1 MEHYQFY
8 GMQLDPFSNTPD
20 NRFYFNSDQHALV
33 LTKLLYIARSMK
45 GLAILVGDVG
55 TGKTTLARRLLMSL
69 ADEEYDASMLVIIH
83 SGISADWL
91 LTRIALQLGV
101 EDPAE
106 DKIKLL
112 GQVFRRLTEIQES
125 GKSAVILVDEA
136 QMLKSKEIMEEFR
149 GLLNIETPG
158 KKFISFILFG
168 LPDLEDCL
176 KQDEPLNQR
185 VALRMRL
192 QYMNMDSTEK
202 YIKHRL
208 KIAGANKM
216 LFTREAVEEIQR
228 YSKGIPR
235 VINNICDNC
244 LLEGMLSK
252 ADVIGRTIVEKVAQ
266 ELNLKPASRE
276 ELDRIESHRVVAPEN
291 NQQAGD
297 SKMRIVPGSA
307 PPPPAAN
314 TPSPSPKASGEKVSD
329 EQEPAENIDI
339 DKILDSLDIE

>member
-45 GLAILVGDVG
+45 GLAILIGDVG

-91 LTRIALQLGV
+91 LTRIAMQLGV
-101 EDPAE
+101 EDPAD

-168 LPDLEDCL
+168 LPELEDCL

-185 VALRMRL
+185 VALRLRL

-208 KIAGANKM
+208 KVAGANKM

-235 VINNICDNC
+235 VINNICDNS
-244 LLEGMLSK
+244 LLEGMLGQ

-266 ELNLKPASRE
+266 ELSLKPASRE
-276 ELDRIESHRVVAPEN
+276 ELDRIESHRVVALEES
-291 NQQAGD
+291 QQDGD

-307 PPPPAAN
+307 PPPPAASAP
-314 TPSPSPKASGEKVSD
+314 PSPPKASGENAPS

>member
-20 NRFYFNSDQHALV
+20 NRFYFNSDQHSLV

-45 GLAILVGDVG
+45 GLAILIGDVG

-69 ADEEYDASMLVIIH
+69 SDDEYDASMLVIIH

-91 LTRIALQLGV
+91 LTRIAVQLGV
-101 EDPAE
+101 ENPAE

-112 GQVFRRLTEIQES
+112 GQLFARLSEIQAS
-125 GKSAVILVDEA
+125 GKSAIILVDEA
-136 QMLKSKEIMEEFR
+136 QMLKSREVMEEFR

-158 KKFISFILFG
+158 KKFISFVLFG
-168 LPDLEDCL
+168 LPDLEENL

-185 VALRMRL
+185 VALRLRL
-192 QYMNMDSTEK
+192 QYMNIDSTEK

-208 KIAGANKM
+208 KVAGATKM

-235 VINNICDNC
+235 VINNICDNS
-244 LLEGMLSK
+244 LLEGMLAK
-252 ADVIGRTIVEKVAQ
+252 ADVIDRTIIERVAQ
-266 ELNLKPASRE
+266 ELSLKPASPD
-276 ELDRIESHRVVAPEN
+276 ELNRIESHKVIAPGDDRGIADDRTRVAPVNTARPPVSNAAPTGAPVTSEN
-291 NQQAGD
+291 KQTGQDLNE
-297 SKMRIVPGSA
+297 
-307 PPPPAAN
+307 
-314 TPSPSPKASGEKVSD
+314 T
-329 EQEPAENIDI
+329 IDI

>member
-33 LTKLLYIARSMK
+33 LTKLLYTAKSMK
-45 GLAILVGDVG
+45 GLAILIGDVG
-55 TGKTTLARRLLMSL
+55 TGKTTLARKLLMSL
-69 ADEEYDASMLVIIH
+69 SDDEYDASMLVIIH

-91 LTRIALQLGV
+91 LTRIAAQLGV
-101 EDPAE
+101 ENPAE

-112 GQVFRRLTEIQES
+112 GQLFRRLSEIQAS

-136 QMLKSKEIMEEFR
+136 QMLKSREVMEEFR

-158 KKFISFILFG
+158 KKFISFIFFG
-168 LPDLEDCL
+168 LPELEESL

-185 VALRMRL
+185 VALRLRL
-192 QYMNMDSTEK
+192 QYMNIESTEK

-208 KIAGANKM
+208 KVAGATKM

-235 VINNICDNC
+235 VINNICDNS
-244 LLEGMLSK
+244 LLEGMLGK
-252 ADVIGRTIVEKVAQ
+252 ADVIDRTIVEKVAQ
-266 ELNLKPASRE
+266 ELSLKPASRE
-276 ELDRIESHRVVAPEN
+276 ELTRIESHKIMAPADDRMAADDRMPIATERDRT
-291 NQQAGD
+291 A
-297 SKMRIVPGSA
+297 PGVTT
-307 PPPPAAN
+307 PPGEI
-314 TPSPSPKASGEKVSD
+314 KESGEKRRV
-329 EQEPAENIDI
+329 EQDSTDTIDI

>member
-20 NRFYFNSDQHALV
+20 NRFYFNSDQHSLV

-45 GLAILVGDVG
+45 GLAILIGDVG
-55 TGKTTLARRLLMSL
+55 TGKTTLARKLLMSL
-69 ADEEYDASMLVIIH
+69 SDDEYDASMLVIIH

-91 LTRIALQLGV
+91 LTRIAVQLGV

-112 GQVFRRLTEIQES
+112 GQLFARLTEIQAS
-125 GKSAVILVDEA
+125 GKSAIILVDEA
-136 QMLKSKEIMEEFR
+136 QMLKSKEVMEEFR

-158 KKFISFILFG
+158 KKFISFVFFG
-168 LPDLEDCL
+168 LPDLEENL

-185 VALRMRL
+185 VALRLRL
-192 QYMNMDSTEK
+192 QYMNIESTEK

-208 KIAGANKM
+208 KVAGATKM

-235 VINNICDNC
+235 VINNICDNA
-244 LLEGMLSK
+244 LLEGMLVK
-252 ADVIGRTIVEKVAQ
+252 AEVIDRTIVEKVAL
-266 ELNLKPASRE
+266 ELSLKPASRE
-276 ELDRIESHRVVAPEN
+276 ELERIELHKVIVSTEAP
-291 NQQAGD
+291 
-297 SKMRIVPGSA
+297 A
-307 PPPPAAN
+307 PADTAVKAAPKNVETSPAAR
-314 TPSPSPKASGEKVSD
+314 PPSD
-329 EQEPAENIDI
+329 ETQPAPKKVRTEQESMEPIDI

>member
-8 GMQLDPFSNTPD
+8 GLQLDPFSNTPD
-20 NRFYFNSDQHALV
+20 NRFYFNSDQHSLV

-69 ADEEYDASMLVIIH
+69 SEDEYDASMLVIIH

-91 LTRIALQLGV
+91 LTRIAIQLGV

-106 DKIKLL
+106 EKIKLL
-112 GQVFRRLTEIQES
+112 GQLFARLSEIQAS
-125 GKSAVILVDEA
+125 GKSAIILVDEA
-136 QMLKSKEIMEEFR
+136 QMLKSREVMEEFR

-158 KKFISFILFG
+158 KKFISFVLFG
-168 LPDLEDCL
+168 LPDLEENL

-185 VALRMRL
+185 VALRLRL
-192 QYMNMDSTEK
+192 QYMNIESTEK

-208 KIAGANKM
+208 KIAGATKM

-235 VINNICDNC
+235 VINNICDNS
-244 LLEGMLSK
+244 LLEGMLAK
-252 ADVIGRTIVEKVAQ
+252 ASVIDRSIIERVAQ
-266 ELNLKPASRE
+266 ELSLKPASRD
-276 ELDRIESHRVVAPEN
+276 ELNRIESHRVVVA
-291 NQQAGD
+291 ADDRTTTDGA
-297 SKMRIVPGSA
+297 MGVVPGSTVSAPAAGTTPA
-307 PPPPAAN
+307 PPPGTN
-314 TPSPSPKASGEKVSD
+314 
-329 EQEPAENIDI
+329 ENAKTGKESNETIDI

>member
-20 NRFYFNSDQHALV
+20 NRFYFNSDQHSLV

-45 GLAILVGDVG
+45 GLAILIGDVG
-55 TGKTTLARRLLMSL
+55 TGKTTLARKLLMSL
-69 ADEEYDASMLVIIH
+69 SDDEYDASMLVIIH

-91 LTRIALQLGV
+91 LTRIAVQLGV

-112 GQVFRRLTEIQES
+112 GQLFARLTEIQAS
-125 GKSAVILVDEA
+125 GKSAIILVDEA
-136 QMLKSKEIMEEFR
+136 QMLKSKEVMEEFR

-158 KKFISFILFG
+158 KKFISFVFFG
-168 LPDLEDCL
+168 LPDLEENL

-185 VALRMRL
+185 VALRLRL
-192 QYMNMDSTEK
+192 QYMNIESTEK

-208 KIAGANKM
+208 KVAGATKM

-235 VINNICDNC
+235 VINNICDNA
-244 LLEGMLSK
+244 LLEGMLVK
-252 ADVIGRTIVEKVAQ
+252 AEVIDRTIVEKVAL
-266 ELNLKPASRE
+266 ELSLKPASRE
-276 ELDRIESHRVVAPEN
+276 ELERIELHKVIVSTEAP
-291 NQQAGD
+291 
-297 SKMRIVPGSA
+297 A
-307 PPPPAAN
+307 PADTAVKAAPKNVETSPAAS
-314 TPSPSPKASGEKVSD
+314 TPSDETQPAPKKVRT
-329 EQEPAENIDI
+329 EQESMEPIDI